1 MKSAMYTG
9 FMEGIP
15 NRTEQHKKALE
26 AHDAAYAA
34 HILEDLGITEAEL
47 LGKKALDLGAGSGE
61 FARWAKQK
69 GADVTPIDLSFSKK
83 DVHRFEAVEV
93 TPVVGNVTSLP
104 FADESF
110 DLVLSNAAIPNVIDA
125 GTSHKLEDDYFALDE
140 MHKRRQE
147 VFREALRVLRPGGEI
162 RFAPVIRNERGES
175 AWPGRSESVE
185 AVLEELKSEPTIEVQ
200 EKLLEKDEQHG
211 EEGLSDSWR
220 IVIRKKHPMEVS
232 DHGKENALDDPEQI
246 PQPIS
251 FKFENSGEISP
262 EHEAQAKA
270 AFALAADSLKNEW
283 HIESPLPINVAIMS
297 DEAFREG
304 ATEGPMSWKYCFL
317 LRDQPDNKVY
327 CNVDIFDVLPDEAD
341 AIIKHETAHI
351 VVGQLVGDHTKYAKS
366 FFLEEGTAGL
376 DSATEKLIAKLKDE
390 KITNIPDPMQLQT
403 IEATKAIGGDTNIE
417 PFTDQLGYLVLFS
430 TVEFLRKRHGEQKI
444 VEVYKAL
451 DEDVSLEEAYQQVCG
466 EQLQDAV
473 AEWQASLQI

>member
-26 AHDAAYAA
+26 AHDAAYAV

-125 GTSHKLEDDYFALDE
+125 GTSHKLEDDYSALDE

-162 RFAPVIRNERGES
+162 RLAPVIRNERGES

-185 AVLEELKSEPTIEVQ
+185 AVLEELKSDPTIEVQ
-200 EKLLEKDEQHG
+200 EELLEKDEQYG

-220 IVIRKKHPMEVS
+220 IIIRKKS
-232 DHGKENALDDPEQI
+232 
-246 PQPIS
+246 
-251 FKFENSGEISP
+251 
-262 EHEAQAKA
+262 
-270 AFALAADSLKNEW
+270 
-283 HIESPLPINVAIMS
+283 
-297 DEAFREG
+297 
-304 ATEGPMSWKYCFL
+304 
-317 LRDQPDNKVY
+317 
-327 CNVDIFDVLPDEAD
+327 
-341 AIIKHETAHI
+341 
-351 VVGQLVGDHTKYAKS
+351 VG
-366 FFLEEGTAGL
+366 
-376 DSATEKLIAKLKDE
+376 
-390 KITNIPDPMQLQT
+390 ITQ
-403 IEATKAIGGDTNIE
+403 
-417 PFTDQLGYLVLFS
+417 
-430 TVEFLRKRHGEQKI
+430 
-444 VEVYKAL
+444 
-451 DEDVSLEEAYQQVCG
+451 ED
-466 EQLQDAV
+466 
-473 AEWQASLQI
+473 